1 MYKHILAAI
10 LAVTLVGCGGSF
22 QVHNPQTSTASL
34 KDPKAITIASIDQAY
49 AVHASISATVRQN
62 FVDKIITK
70 EEKDSYAAT
79 LSKALSYIDTADDF
93 VWVGNI
99 DGANLRL
106 KLANAIFTEL
116 QRDLAKLAAK
126 EKH

>member
-1 MYKHILAAI
+1 MYKYILAAF

-22 QVHNPQTSTASL
+22 QVHNPQTPTASVR
-34 KDPKAITIASIDQAY
+34 DPKAITIAAIDQAY

-62 FVDKIITK
+62 YVDKLITK
-70 EEKDSYAAT
+70 EEKDSYAVS
-79 LSKALSYIDTADDF
+79 LSRALAYIDTADDF
-93 VWVGNI
+93 IWAGNI

-116 QRDLAKLAAK
+116 QREIAKRAAK
-126 EKH
+126 EK